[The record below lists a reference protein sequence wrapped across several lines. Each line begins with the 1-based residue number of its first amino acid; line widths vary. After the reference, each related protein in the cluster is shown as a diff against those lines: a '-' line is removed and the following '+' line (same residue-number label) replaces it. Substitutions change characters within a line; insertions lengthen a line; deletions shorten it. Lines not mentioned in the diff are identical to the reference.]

1 MIIRRLLPESFL
13 SQPLKLWLLALGPAI
28 LIFWLMT
35 ARTDL
40 GGSSNSAGEQSLP
53 GSVAA
58 YESFGDGVS
67 TRIYDQN
74 GFLHYTLTAESQQSY
89 ANGITELDLPVVTI
103 FEQGLERWNISAV
116 SGRIQPGASSQSIEQ
131 LDLDNAVQIRHE
143 LGAEDDI
150 QLNTEWLVVRPTD
163 RQLHTQA
170 DVQVQG
176 NGIFQRATGMTA
188 NYAAN
193 QLDFLANVEGQ
204 ISRDKL

>member
-13 SQPLKLWLLALGPAI
+13 NQPLKVWLLALGPAV
-28 LIFWLMT
+28 LIFWLLT
-35 ARTDL
+35 RNAELGPQSTD
-40 GGSSNSAGEQSLP
+40 SNQSLP

-58 YESFGDGVS
+58 YESFGDGIS

-74 GFLHYTLTAESQQSY
+74 GFLHYTLTADSQQSY
-89 ANGITELDLPVVTI
+89 ANGITELDLPVITI

-143 LGAEDDI
+143 LGAEDNI
-150 QLNTEWLVVRPTD
+150 QLNTEWLVVRPED

>member
-1 MIIRRLLPESFL
+1 MLIRRHLPEQFL
-13 SQPLKLWLLALGPAI
+13 NQPLKVWLLALAPAI
-28 LIFWLMT
+28 LIFWLLVRNVGVT
-35 ARTDL
+35 TSTVVDD
-40 GGSSNSAGEQSLP
+40 ESLP

-89 ANGITELDLPVVTI
+89 TNGVTELDLPVITI

-150 QLNTEWLVVRPTD
+150 QLNTEWLIIRPED

-176 NGIFQRATGMTA
+176 NGMFQRATGMTA

>member
-1 MIIRRLLPESFL
+1 MLIRRHLPEQFL
-13 SQPLKLWLLALGPAI
+13 NQPLKVWLLALAPAI
-28 LIFWLMT
+28 LIFWLLVRNVGVT
-35 ARTDL
+35 TSTVVDD
-40 GGSSNSAGEQSLP
+40 ESLP

-89 ANGITELDLPVVTI
+89 TNGVTELDLPVVTI

-150 QLNTEWLVVRPTD
+150 QLNTEWLIIRPED

-176 NGIFQRATGMTA
+176 NGMFQRATGMTA

-193 QLDFLANVEGQ
+193 QLDFLANVEGR

>member
-1 MIIRRLLPESFL
+1 MLIRRHLPEQFL
-13 SQPLKLWLLALGPAI
+13 NQPLKVWLLALAPAI
-28 LIFWLMT
+28 LIFWLLVRNVGVT
-35 ARTDL
+35 TSTVVDD
-40 GGSSNSAGEQSLP
+40 ESLP

-89 ANGITELDLPVVTI
+89 TNGVTELDLPVITI

-150 QLNTEWLVVRPTD
+150 QLNTEWLIIRPED

-176 NGIFQRATGMTA
+176 NGMFQRATGMTA

-193 QLDFLANVEGQ
+193 QLDFLANVEGR

>member
-1 MIIRRLLPESFL
+1 MIIRRHLPEKFL
-13 SQPLKLWLLALGPAI
+13 HQPLKVWLLALGPAV
-28 LIFWLMT
+28 LIFWLLT
-35 ARTDL
+35 RNVGVSPPT
-40 GGSSNSAGEQSLP
+40 SSDDKTLP

-89 ANGITELDLPVVTI
+89 ANGVTELDLPVITI

-150 QLNTEWLVVRPTD
+150 QLNTEWLVVRPED